1 MSPAEATARLKG
13 ACGAAAGRSKGG
25 KPSEI
30 GRGRLRLARY
40 RDAVCR
46 LCRREGT
53 KLFLKG
59 QRCLTEK
66 CAIEKRNFPPGQH
79 GKARRPKIV
88 GYGLQLREKQKVR
101 RLYGI
106 LENQFRHYF
115 EKAASSKGVTGET
128 LLMILERRLDN
139 VVYRLGL
146 ATSRAEARQLVRHGH
161 ILVAGRKVN
170 IPSYQVSAGQEIAV
184 RESSRQMAAIQRA
197 LDLTS
202 SRAVPPWLEF
212 NREAMQGKVI
222 SLPKREDVNFPIQE
236 QMIVELYSK

>member
-1 MSPAEATARLKG
+1 M
-13 ACGAAAGRSKGG
+13 
-25 KPSEI
+25 
-30 GRGRLRLARY
+30 ARY

-59 QRCLTEK
+59 QRCLTDK
-66 CAIEKRNFPPGQH
+66 CAIEKRNFQPGQH
-79 GKARRPKIV
+79 GKARRPKLV

-115 EKAASSKGVTGET
+115 EKAAARKGITGESL
-128 LLMILERRLDN
+128 LLMLERRLDN
-139 VVYRLGL
+139 TVYRLGL

-161 ILVAGRKVN
+161 ILVGGRRVN
-170 IPSYQVSAGQEIAV
+170 IPSFQLTAGMEVAV
-184 RESSRQMAAIQRA
+184 ALGSRSMGTIQRS
-197 LDLTS
+197 LDLAG
-202 SRAVPPWLEF
+202 SRAMPAWLEF
-212 NREAMQGKVI
+212 NRESMTGRVVA
-222 SLPKREDVNFPIQE
+222 LPKREDVNFPIQE